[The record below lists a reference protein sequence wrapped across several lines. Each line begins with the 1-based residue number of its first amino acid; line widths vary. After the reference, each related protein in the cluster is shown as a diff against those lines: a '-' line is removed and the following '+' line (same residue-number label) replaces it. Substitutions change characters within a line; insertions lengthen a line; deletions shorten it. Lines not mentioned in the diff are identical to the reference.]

1 MSQPARPLTQPLN
14 QRFADVWKRSARWT
28 AIAHLPLLILLLL
41 CILLFGWQLGG
52 YSLFSI
58 TESKQAEIARQIL
71 VRQDWITPI
80 YNNEGIYFDKP
91 ILLHWLMAIGYP
103 LMGIN
108 EWAVR
113 LPSALSGAGLVL
125 ITWLFVRRFAAERV
139 ALMSATFLAANP
151 LTFSLARVG
160 QHDMLMTVFL
170 TAALYAW
177 FWGYSTGRRWGYL
190 AFAALLGLAVM
201 SKGPLALALAVL
213 ALIPFSLWLWMGR
226 DRTLPQSFPKPHPK
240 PQKHWLLASGL
251 FCAIA
256 LPWYIAI
263 IAVNGQEFLQQ
274 AFLYNNL
281 DRFLEPNQNQAGAW
295 WYYIPVTLIGFFPW
309 IVPLL
314 IQLFDQLFSQ
324 IFRQS
329 FHQPFHQPSTPQ
341 SAQNPDQA
349 FVHNSKSSAQ
359 PPKATNPTVA
369 WWRPAY
375 WRNQSPIQQLSL
387 FMALW
392 FIAMT
397 AFMTVA
403 ATKLPWYT
411 YPGFP
416 ALAYLCAVAWD
427 RQIQQPS
434 PGLRWG
440 LGLVAGLY
448 GLLAIAFFLSPQFI
462 PEPMIQTLVQTQG
475 WHWMLAAI
483 YGVGAVAIAICTVKR
498 RLLWIWPISVLIFCG
513 VALTATQSVLPGLDP
528 LLLDGQL
535 RPVAQVLRQETCD
548 TCDET
553 VIAFGINEPSLN
565 FYSRLSEIKRPQT
578 LADLT
583 DQLQLHADQPVLFI
597 VRNPVLADQLSAQ
610 AEPDSVASDSVTSE
624 SWRINTINTLEN
636 LDRYDRLYESKA
648 ITLYRIP

>member
-1 MSQPARPLTQPLN
+1 MGILDSLSQPQLQRMPQSDRPLTQQLN

-28 AIAHLPLLILLLL
+28 AIARLPLLILLIL

-91 ILLHWLMAIGYP
+91 ILLHWLMAIGYQ
-103 LMGIN
+103 LIGIN
-108 EWAVR
+108 EWAAR
-113 LPSALSGAGLVL
+113 LPSALSGAGLIL
-125 ITWLFVRRFAAERV
+125 LTWLFVRRFASEQV

-151 LTFSLARVG
+151 LTFALARVG

-201 SKGPLALALAVL
+201 SKGPLALALAGLV
-213 ALIPFSLWLWMGR
+213 LIPFGLWLWLGR
-226 DRTLPQSFPKPHPK
+226 DRTFTKSWAKSRK
-240 PQKHWLLASGL
+240 YWLVGAGL

-314 IQLFDQLFSQ
+314 IQLFTQLSKQLFSQ
-324 IFRQS
+324 T
-329 FHQPFHQPSTPQ
+329 HHQPSTPR
-341 SAQNPDQA
+341 SAQNPDQTSL
-349 FVHNSKSSAQ
+349 HNSKPSAQ
-359 PPKATNPTVA
+359 PPQATNLTFSWWQPT
-369 WWRPAY
+369 Y
-375 WRNQSPIQQLSL
+375 WRNQPPTQQLTL

-392 FIAMT
+392 FVAIT
-397 AFMTVA
+397 LFMTVA

-416 ALAYLCAVAWD
+416 ALAYLCATAWD
-427 RQIQQPS
+427 RQIQRPTR
-434 PGLRWG
+434 GLRWG

-448 GLLAIAFFLSPQFI
+448 GLIAIAFFLSPQYI

-475 WHWMLAAI
+475 WHWILASI
-483 YGVGAVAIAICTVKR
+483 YGVGAVAIAICVVNC

-513 VALTATQSVLPGLDP
+513 VALTATQSVLPQLDP
-528 LLLDGQL
+528 LVLDGQL
-535 RPVAQVLRQETCD
+535 RPVAQVLHQETCD

-583 DQLQLHADQPVLFI
+583 NQLQIHADQPILFV
-597 VRNPVLADQLSAQ
+597 VRNQVLTNQLSAQ
-610 AEPDSVASDSVTSE
+610 AASDSVDSE
-624 SWRINTINTLEN
+624 PLRFDPLAD
-636 LDRYDRLYESKA
+636 LDGYERLYESES

>member
-1 MSQPARPLTQPLN
+1 MPQPDRPLIQQLN
-14 QRFADVWKRSARWT
+14 RRFADVWKRSTQWT
-28 AIAHLPLLILLLL
+28 AIAPLPLLILVLL

-125 ITWLFVRRFAAERV
+125 ITWLFVRRFASERV

-151 LTFSLARVG
+151 LTFALARVG
-160 QHDMLMTVFL
+160 QHDMLMTFFL

-177 FWGYSTGRRWGYL
+177 FWGYSLGRRWGYL
-190 AFAALLGLAVM
+190 AFAVLLGLAVM
-201 SKGPLALALAVL
+201 SKGPLALVL
-213 ALIPFSLWLWMGR
+213 AGLVLIPFSLWMWIGR
-226 DRTLPQSFPKPHPK
+226 DRTLPKSFPKPHPK
-240 PQKHWLLASGL
+240 PQKYWLVGAGL

-263 IAVNGQEFLQQ
+263 IAVNGQDFLEQ

-309 IVPLL
+309 VVPLF
-314 IQLFDQLFSQ
+314 IQLCNQVLRY
-324 IFRQS
+324 IFR
-329 FHQPFHQPSTPQ
+329 QPFHQPSTPRSPQ
-341 SAQNPDQA
+341 HSNQVSGQ
-349 FVHNSKSSAQ
+349 NSKSSDHLPNAI
-359 PPKATNPTVA
+359 NPTGS
-369 WWRPAY
+369 WWQPTY
-375 WRNQSPIQQLSL
+375 WRNQPPTQQLTL

-392 FIAMT
+392 FVAIT
-397 AFMTVA
+397 LFMTIA

-427 RQIQQPS
+427 RQIQRPTI
-434 PGLRWG
+434 GLRWG
-440 LGLVAGLY
+440 LGLVAGLC
-448 GLLAIAFFLSPQFI
+448 GLIAIAFFLSPRFI
-462 PEPMIQTLVQTQG
+462 PEPMIQELVRAQG
-475 WHWMLAAI
+475 WHWILAAI
-483 YGVGAVAIAICTVKR
+483 YGSGAVAIAVCTVKR
-498 RLLWIWPISVLIFCG
+498 RLLWIWQISVLIFCG
-513 VALTATQSVLPGLDP
+513 VALTATQSVLPQLDP
-528 LLLDGQL
+528 LVLDGQL

-578 LADLT
+578 LDDLT
-583 DQLQLHADQPVLFI
+583 DQLQTHADQPILLV
-597 VRNPVLADQLSAQ
+597 VRNRVLADQLSAQ
-610 AEPDSVASDSVTSE
+610 AESDSVDAEPLKFSALANFDSYE
-624 SWRINTINTLEN
+624 
-636 LDRYDRLYESKA
+636 RLYKSKTV
-648 ITLYRIP
+648 TLYRIP